1 MDAYILAIGAELLL
15 GSVTDTNTAF
25 LAQQLSAAGAKVAGT
40 GIVGDNPDELVAAVR
55 HALSLADVVLTTG
68 GLGPTRDDLTRDAL
82 MQIFGGEL
90 YLDETTTA
98 NVERVMASRGR
109 QMNKLT
115 ALQAMVPTSATVI
128 QNPVGTAPILWF
140 EADGKVVVAMPGV
153 PFELREVFV
162 SEVLPRLKKRFQT
175 EELHHA
181 YLQTANIAESAVAE
195 LFAPLYDIPGLYIAY
210 LPQTGYLN
218 LRFDSADQAVADE
231 ACACAAKIL
240 KDYVVSY
247 TNDSPAQTLIGAL
260 RRRGYS
266 VATAESCTGG
276 NIAHEITAIAG
287 CSDVM
292 MGGVVAYSNSVK
304 QALLGVPEADLRE
317 HGAVSEP
324 VARAMAEGVRRA
336 TGADVG
342 IATTGIAGPGGG
354 TPDKPVGTVWI
365 AVATPSGTAAFCRRF
380 PGNRSR
386 VIAQATAAALLAAIH
401 NS

>member
-1 MDAYILAIGAELLL
+1 M
-15 GSVTDTNTAF
+15 
-25 LAQQLSAAGAKVAGT
+25 AGT

-218 LRFDSADQAVADE
+218 LRFDSAVQAVADE
-231 ACACAAKIL
+231 ACARAAEIL
-240 KDYVVSY
+240 KDYVISY

-354 TPDKPVGTVWI
+354 TPDKPVGT
-365 AVATPSGTAAFCRRF
+365 TAFCRRF
-380 PGNRSR
+380 PGSRSR
-386 VIAQATAAALLAAIH
+386 VIAQATAAALLSALTATQAP
-401 NS
+401 SPQ